1 MLTTSLTTGKAS
13 ATVKPTRTTTYQWRH
28 QLDASIQ
35 ATRSPKTTVTV
46 TR

>member
-1 MLTTSLTTGKAS
+1 MPTTSLTTGKAS